1 MVTESSFNLDKVC
14 LTLFDGYASDALID
28 TRTIIPLCD
37 SAVCLKAI
45 KLIWLI
51 FNMLHKSYAYTRY
64 FSKVW
69 KIGLKLI
76 KTKAYKIIKMYDDN
90 IISTILPTPLS

>member
-14 LTLFDGYASDALID
+14 LTLFDGYASEALID

-45 KLIWLI
+45 
-51 FNMLHKSYAYTRY
+51 NMLHKSFAYTRY
-64 FSKVW
+64 FFKVW
-69 KIGLKLI
+69 KIGI
-76 KTKAYKIIKMYDDN
+76 KSIKSKAYKIIKMYGDS
-90 IISTILPTPLS
+90 IISTLLPTPLS